1 MKKRCE
7 STAFSLGSRRN
18 GDPIRGAPAGAC
30 CVCVLPQ
37 IIRADVLLIRN
48 FRPRGGAARTG
59 VLSALGTPCRI
70 RIPFCLLCMTCKR
83 IVTSGVFE

>member
-30 CVCVLPQ
+30 CVCVFPQ
-37 IIRADVLLIRN
+37 IIRVDVLLIRN
-48 FRPRGGAARTG
+48 FYPHGGAARTG
-59 VLSALGTPCRI
+59 DAVSDSYSVLFAVYAL
-70 RIPFCLLCMTCKR
+70 
-83 IVTSGVFE
+83 